1 MREMLILGGGTAGTI
16 MANKLASRLDAKDW
30 RITVVDGT
38 EEHYYQPGFL
48 FVPFGTYRLSDILKP
63 RRKFLPG
70 RVNFVLSG
78 IDRIDAE
85 KKLVLLA
92 GGEKLR
98 YDCLI
103 VATGTDIHPEQIE
116 GMADEE
122 WGRSKFD
129 FYTPKGA
136 ERLGQFL
143 KDWQGG
149 KLVVSIAEMPIK
161 CPVAPL
167 EFLFLA
173 DEYFTKRG
181 IRDKVDLH
189 LVTPLSGAFTK
200 ATCNRVLSSFLER
213 KGITVTPDF
222 DIARVE
228 SQEKKIVAW
237 DETEV
242 SYDLLVSVPTNMGDP
257 CIGRSGLGN
266 ELNFVPADKHTLK
279 ADGIEDMFVLGDASN
294 LPTSK
299 AGSVAHFQS
308 EILTENILE
317 HIEGRPVTA
326 QFDGH
331 ANCFIES
338 GFGKGLLID
347 FNYETEPLEG
357 EFPIPWIG
365 PFKLLGES
373 VVNHWGKM
381 GFRWIYWNLLLR
393 GVRLPMKAEM
403 SMTGKRN
410 AKHVTA

>member
-16 MANKLASRLDAKDW
+16 MANKLASALSAGDW

-48 FVPFGTYRLSDILKP
+48 FVPFGIYRMSDIVKP
-63 RRKFLPG
+63 RRQFLPG
-70 RVNFVLSG
+70 RINFILSG

-85 KKLVLLA
+85 KKTVMLA
-92 GGEKLR
+92 NGEPLR

-103 VATGTDIHPEQIE
+103 IATGTDIHPEQIE
-116 GMADEE
+116 GLVDEE

-129 FYTPKGA
+129 FYTPSGA
-136 ERLGQFL
+136 DKLGQFF
-143 KDWQGG
+143 KGWQGG

-173 DEYFTKRG
+173 DEYFTRRG

-200 ATCNRVLSSFLER
+200 PTCNRVIGDFLVR

-222 DIARVE
+222 DIARVD

-242 SYDLLVSVPTNMGDP
+242 SYDVLVSVPTNMGDA
-257 CIGRSGLGN
+257 CIARSGLGN
-266 ELNFVPADKHTLK
+266 ELNFVPTNKHTLE
-279 ADGIEDMFVLGDASN
+279 ADGLPGVFVLGDASN

-308 EILTENILE
+308 EILFENIME
-317 HIEGRPVTA
+317 HIQGRPA
-326 QFDGH
+326 AASFDGH

-347 FNYETEPLEG
+347 FNYDTEPLPG
-357 EFPIPWIG
+357 EFPLPGIG

-373 VVNHWGKM
+373 RINHYGKM
-381 GFRWIYWNLLLR
+381 MFRWVYWNLLLR
-393 GVRLPMKAEM
+393 GVKLPIQAGM
-403 SMTGKRN
+403 SMAGKR
-410 AKHVTA
+410 VLP